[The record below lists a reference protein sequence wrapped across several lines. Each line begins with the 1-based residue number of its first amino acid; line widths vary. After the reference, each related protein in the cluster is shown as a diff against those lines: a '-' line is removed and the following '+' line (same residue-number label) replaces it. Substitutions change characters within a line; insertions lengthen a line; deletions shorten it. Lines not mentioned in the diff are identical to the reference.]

1 LLSAANFGVIGMQLA
16 DRGPDTGMT
25 ARLLVLAIGEAHQLF
40 HVLGPALH
48 LHRMG
53 IQVNC
58 IVSTHWHEKII
69 WSHAPEL
76 GPGIIRSPVMFT
88 NQPLHKC
95 PPRLLNL
102 LSGLQVILDCDAILT
117 PERTSTLLRRFLGK
131 RCPKL
136 IHIPHGA
143 GDRAKSYDSRIGMF
157 DLVLVAGTK
166 DRDMLVHRGIVSGEK
181 CHVVGYCKFDL
192 LPADVPDYFD
202 NELPTVLYNPHFDD
216 RLSSWPAFGEAIIR
230 AFSRNAGMN
239 LICAPHV
246 RMRGR
251 SRQLF
256 DRLASQYASA
266 SMRFDGGSLESI
278 NMNYTRYADIYL
290 GDVSSQVYEFLRV
303 PKPCVFANAH
313 AVDWQADEHYRH
325 WHYGEVANSA
335 EEVLLQVASA
345 IDDHP
350 DYAPAQTQG
359 FGSAI
364 EETASCPSRS
374 AASAIHD
381 FLSRELHKG

>member
-1 LLSAANFGVIGMQLA
+1 MQFE
-16 DRGPDTGMT
+16 DRVPDTGIST
-25 ARLLVLAIGEAHQLF
+25 KLLVLAIGEAHQLF

-58 IVSTHWHEKII
+58 LVSTHWHEQII
-69 WSHAPEL
+69 RMHAPEL
-76 GPGIIRSPVMFT
+76 GTGIIRSALMFT

-102 LSGLQVILDCDAILT
+102 LLGLQAVLDCDAILT
-117 PERTSTLLRRFLGK
+117 PERTSTLLRRVLGK

-143 GDRAKSYDSRIGMF
+143 GDRAKSYDARIGLN

-166 DRDMLVHRGIVSGEK
+166 DRDMLVHRGILSGDQ

-216 RLSSWPAFGEAIIR
+216 RLSSWPAFGEAIIS

-256 DRLASQYASA
+256 DRLASQYSGAN
-266 SMRFDGGSLESI
+266 MRFDGGSLDSI

-290 GDVSSQVYEFLRV
+290 GDVSSQVYEFLRL

-325 WHYGEVANSA
+325 WHYGKVANSA
-335 EEVLLQVASA
+335 EDVVARVASA

-350 DYAPAQTQG
+350 DYAPAQKQG
-359 FGSAI
+359 FDSAI
-364 EETASCPSRS
+364 EK
-374 AASAIHD
+374 AASSPSGGAASVIHE
-381 FLSRELHKG
+381 FLGRELRAG

>member
-1 LLSAANFGVIGMQLA
+1 
-16 DRGPDTGMT
+16 
-25 ARLLVLAIGEAHQLF
+25 
-40 HVLGPALH
+40 
-48 LHRMG
+48 
-53 IQVNC
+53 
-58 IVSTHWHEKII
+58 
-69 WSHAPEL
+69 
-76 GPGIIRSPVMFT
+76 
-88 NQPLHKC
+88 
-95 PPRLLNL
+95 
-102 LSGLQVILDCDAILT
+102 
-117 PERTSTLLRRFLGK
+117 
-131 RCPKL
+131 
-136 IHIPHGA
+136 
-143 GDRAKSYDSRIGMF
+143 
-157 DLVLVAGTK
+157 
-166 DRDMLVHRGIVSGEK
+166 MLVHRGIISGEK

-216 RLSSWPAFGEAIIR
+216 RLSSWPAFGEAIIT

-256 DRLASQYASA
+256 DRLARQYSSA
-266 SMRFDGGSLESI
+266 SIRFDGGSLDSI

-290 GDVSSQVYEFLRV
+290 GDVSSQVYEFLRI

-335 EEVLLQVASA
+335 EEVLAQVASA

-350 DYAPAQTQG
+350 KYVTVQALG

-364 EETASCPSRS
+364 EK
-374 AASAIHD
+374 AASSASKGAASIIHD
-381 FLSRELHKG
+381 FLNREQPVG